1 MSGVENYN
9 KLLIKFSSNNSN
21 YLGRQFGD
29 KKNLYRSFYQR
40 DRDRIIHSTSFRR
53 LKYKTQVFVYD
64 EGDHY
69 RTRLT
74 HTLEVSQ
81 ISRSISRYLKL
92 NEDLS
97 EAISLAHDLGH
108 PPFGHAGE
116 KILDYCIRNHGG
128 FNHNIHSIRL
138 VTELE
143 KAYQNFDGLNL
154 SINTIDGIVKHNGP
168 NYLIKQNLDLLP
180 NLNKIKKIN
189 FYNQSSLEAQIS
201 ALSDDIAYNNHDIDD
216 GIRAGLFSINDIKD
230 LPIIGEIIKKKNK
243 QFKNKKLLRNEII
256 RSIIN
261 FMVTDLIL
269 HTKKNLKKYK
279 IKTIDDVYNS
289 KKFIVSFSPKLIK
302 ANNQIREFLKLN
314 MYENKSVKEM
324 TDKAEKILPITDIK
338 SARQALKPIQE
349 EWSKIGHVPRKDKE
363 KIESRLKSVEEAI
376 RNAEKNELNRT
387 DPAKSARAQSTM
399 ELLEA
404 KLIKTEKERDAAL
417 VKGDTKK
424 AESLSATIESQK
436 MLLEAT
442 KVT

>member
-97 EAISLAHDLGH
+97 D
-108 PPFGHAGE
+108 
-116 KILDYCIRNHGG
+116 HGG

-324 TDKAEKILPITDIK
+324 TDKAEKIIKTLYIYLIKNNKKFLPSDIK
-338 SARQALKPIQE
+338 NKWGLERSVSDFIAGMTDKFAIDLYN
-349 EWSKIGHVPRKDKE
+349 KIR
-363 KIESRLKSVEEAI
+363 
-376 RNAEKNELNRT
+376 
-387 DPAKSARAQSTM
+387 
-399 ELLEA
+399 
-404 KLIKTEKERDAAL
+404 
-417 VKGDTKK
+417 
-424 AESLSATIESQK
+424 
-436 MLLEAT
+436 
-442 KVT
+442 

>member
-1 MSGVENYN
+1 MSGVDNYN
-9 KLLIKFSSNNSN
+9 KLLVKFSSNNSN

-69 RTRLT
+69 RTRMT

-116 KILDYCIRNHGG
+116 EILNYCIRDHGG

-168 NYLIKQNLDLLP
+168 NYLVKKNLDLLP

-189 FYNQSSLEAQIS
+189 FYDQSSLESQIS

-216 GIRAGLFSINDIKD
+216 GIRAGLFSINDIKE

-243 QFKNKKLLRNEII
+243 QFKNEKLLRNEII

-269 HTKKNLKKYK
+269 HTKKKIKKLK
-279 IKTIDDVYNS
+279 IKTIKDVYKS
-289 KKFIVSFSPKLIK
+289 SDFLVSFSPQLIS
-302 ANNQIREFLKLN
+302 ANNQIREFLRLN
-314 MYENKSVKEM
+314 MYENKSVKKMTNKAEIIIKNLYIYLIKNNKKFILPDLKKKWGLERSVSDFIAGM
-324 TDKAEKILPITDIK
+324 TDKFAIDLYNKIK
-338 SARQALKPIQE
+338 
-349 EWSKIGHVPRKDKE
+349 
-363 KIESRLKSVEEAI
+363 
-376 RNAEKNELNRT
+376 
-387 DPAKSARAQSTM
+387 
-399 ELLEA
+399 
-404 KLIKTEKERDAAL
+404 
-417 VKGDTKK
+417 
-424 AESLSATIESQK
+424 
-436 MLLEAT
+436 
-442 KVT
+442 

>member
-1 MSGVENYN
+1 MSGVDNYN
-9 KLLIKFSSNNSN
+9 KILVKFSSNNSN

-74 HTLEVSQ
+74 HSLEVSQ

-116 KILDYCIRNHGG
+116 KILDYCIRDHGG

-168 NYLIKQNLDLLP
+168 NYLVKENLDLLP

-189 FYNQSSLEAQIS
+189 FYKQSSLESQIS

-216 GIRAGLFSINDIKD
+216 GIRAGLFTMNDIKD
-230 LPIIGEIIKKKNK
+230 LPIIGEVIKKKIK
-243 QFKNKKLLRNEII
+243 QFKNEKLLRNEII

-269 HTKKNLKKYK
+269 YTKKKIKNLK
-279 IKTIDDVYNS
+279 IHTIEDVYKS
-289 KKFIVSFSPKLIK
+289 SDFIVSFSPKLIS
-302 ANNQIREFLKLN
+302 ANNQIREFLRVN

-324 TDKAEKILPITDIK
+324 TNKAEIIIK
-338 SARQALKPIQE
+338 NLY
-349 EWSKIGHVPRKDKE
+349 
-363 KIESRLKSVEEAI
+363 
-376 RNAEKNELNRT
+376 
-387 DPAKSARAQSTM
+387 M
-399 ELLEA
+399 Y
-404 KLIKTEKERDAAL
+404 LIKNNKRFIPQDVKKKWGLERSVSDFIAGMTDKFAIDL
-417 VKGDTKK
+417 YNKIK
-424 AESLSATIESQK
+424 
-436 MLLEAT
+436 
-442 KVT
+442 

>member
-1 MSGVENYN
+1 MSGVDNYN
-9 KLLIKFSSNNSN
+9 KLLVKFSSNNSN

-69 RTRLT
+69 RTRMT

-116 KILDYCIRNHGG
+116 EILNYCIRDHGG

-168 NYLIKQNLDLLP
+168 NYLVKENLNLLP

-189 FYNQSSLEAQIS
+189 FYDQSSLESQIS

-216 GIRAGLFSINDIKD
+216 GIRAGLFSINDIKE

-243 QFKNKKLLRNEII
+243 QFKNEKLLRNEII

-269 HTKKNLKKYK
+269 HTKKKIRKLK
-279 IKTIDDVYNS
+279 IKTIEDVYKS
-289 KKFIVSFSPKLIK
+289 SDFLVSFSPKLIS
-302 ANNQIREFLKLN
+302 ANNQIREFLRLN
-314 MYENKSVKEM
+314 MYENKSVKKMTNKAEIIIKNLYIYLIKNNKKFILPDLKKKWGLERSVSDFIAGM
-324 TDKAEKILPITDIK
+324 TDKFAIDLYNKIK
-338 SARQALKPIQE
+338 
-349 EWSKIGHVPRKDKE
+349 
-363 KIESRLKSVEEAI
+363 
-376 RNAEKNELNRT
+376 
-387 DPAKSARAQSTM
+387 
-399 ELLEA
+399 
-404 KLIKTEKERDAAL
+404 
-417 VKGDTKK
+417 
-424 AESLSATIESQK
+424 
-436 MLLEAT
+436 
-442 KVT
+442 

>member
-1 MSGVENYN
+1 MSGVDNYN
-9 KLLIKFSSNNSN
+9 KLLVKFSSNNSN

-69 RTRLT
+69 RTRMT

-116 KILDYCIRNHGG
+116 EILNYCIRDHGG

-168 NYLIKQNLDLLP
+168 NYLVKENLDLLP

-189 FYNQSSLEAQIS
+189 FYDQSSLESQIS

-216 GIRAGLFSINDIKD
+216 GIRAGLFSINDIKE

-243 QFKNKKLLRNEII
+243 QFKNEKLLRNEII

-269 HTKKNLKKYK
+269 HTKKKIKKLK
-279 IKTIDDVYNS
+279 IKTIKDVYKS
-289 KKFIVSFSPKLIK
+289 SDFLVSFSPQLIS
-302 ANNQIREFLKLN
+302 ANNQIREFLRLN
-314 MYENKSVKEM
+314 MYENKSVKKMTNKAEIIIKKLYIYLIKNNKKFILPDLKKKWGLERSVSDFIAGM
-324 TDKAEKILPITDIK
+324 TDKFAIDLYNKIK
-338 SARQALKPIQE
+338 
-349 EWSKIGHVPRKDKE
+349 
-363 KIESRLKSVEEAI
+363 
-376 RNAEKNELNRT
+376 
-387 DPAKSARAQSTM
+387 
-399 ELLEA
+399 
-404 KLIKTEKERDAAL
+404 
-417 VKGDTKK
+417 
-424 AESLSATIESQK
+424 
-436 MLLEAT
+436 
-442 KVT
+442 

>member
-1 MSGVENYN
+1 M
-9 KLLIKFSSNNSN
+9 
-21 YLGRQFGD
+21 
-29 KKNLYRSFYQR
+29 
-40 DRDRIIHSTSFRR
+40 
-53 LKYKTQVFVYD
+53 
-64 EGDHY
+64 
-69 RTRLT
+69 
-74 HTLEVSQ
+74 
-81 ISRSISRYLKL
+81 
-92 NEDLS
+92 
-97 EAISLAHDLGH
+97 GH

-116 KILDYCIRNHGG
+116 KVLDYCIRNHGG

-168 NYLIKQNLDLLP
+168 NYLIKQKLDLLP

-230 LPIIGEIIKKKNK
+230 LPIVGEIIKKKNK

-279 IKTIDDVYNS
+279 IKTIEDVYNS

-302 ANNQIREFLKLN
+302 ANNQIREFLKFN
-314 MYENKSVKEM
+314 MYENKSVKVM
-324 TDKAEKILPITDIK
+324 TDKAENIIK
-338 SARQALKPIQE
+338 TLY
-349 EWSKIGHVPRKDKE
+349 
-363 KIESRLKSVEEAI
+363 
-376 RNAEKNELNRT
+376 
-387 DPAKSARAQSTM
+387 M
-399 ELLEA
+399 Y
-404 KLIKTEKERDAAL
+404 LIKNNKKFLPSDVKNKWGLERSVSDFIAGMTDKFAIDL
-417 VKGDTKK
+417 YNKIK
-424 AESLSATIESQK
+424 
-436 MLLEAT
+436 
-442 KVT
+442 

>member
-1 MSGVENYN
+1 MSGVDNYN
-9 KLLIKFSSNNSN
+9 KLLVKFSSNNSN

-69 RTRLT
+69 RTRMT

-116 KILDYCIRNHGG
+116 EILNYCIRDHGG

-168 NYLIKQNLDLLP
+168 NYLVKENLDLLP

-189 FYNQSSLEAQIS
+189 FYDQSSLESQIS

-216 GIRAGLFSINDIKD
+216 GIRAGLFSINDIKE

-243 QFKNKKLLRNEII
+243 QFKNEKLLRNEII

-269 HTKKNLKKYK
+269 HTKKKIKKLK
-279 IKTIDDVYNS
+279 IKTIEDVYKS
-289 KKFIVSFSPKLIK
+289 SDFLVSFSPKLIS
-302 ANNQIREFLKLN
+302 ANNQIREFLRLN
-314 MYENKSVKEM
+314 MYENKSVKKMTNNGEIIIKNLYIYLIKNNKKFILPDLKKKWGLERSVSDFIAGM
-324 TDKAEKILPITDIK
+324 TDKFAIDLYNKIK
-338 SARQALKPIQE
+338 
-349 EWSKIGHVPRKDKE
+349 
-363 KIESRLKSVEEAI
+363 
-376 RNAEKNELNRT
+376 
-387 DPAKSARAQSTM
+387 
-399 ELLEA
+399 
-404 KLIKTEKERDAAL
+404 
-417 VKGDTKK
+417 
-424 AESLSATIESQK
+424 
-436 MLLEAT
+436 
-442 KVT
+442 

>member
-97 EAISLAHDLGH
+97 EAI
-108 PPFGHAGE
+108 
-116 KILDYCIRNHGG
+116 NHGG

-324 TDKAEKILPITDIK
+324 TDKAEKIIKTLYIYLIKNNKKFLPSDIK
-338 SARQALKPIQE
+338 NKWGLERSVSDFIAGMTDKFAIDLYN
-349 EWSKIGHVPRKDKE
+349 KIR
-363 KIESRLKSVEEAI
+363 
-376 RNAEKNELNRT
+376 
-387 DPAKSARAQSTM
+387 
-399 ELLEA
+399 
-404 KLIKTEKERDAAL
+404 
-417 VKGDTKK
+417 
-424 AESLSATIESQK
+424 
-436 MLLEAT
+436 
-442 KVT
+442 

>member
-1 MSGVENYN
+1 MSGIDNYN
-9 KLLIKFSSNNSN
+9 KLLVKFSSNNSN

-69 RTRLT
+69 RTRMT

-116 KILDYCIRNHGG
+116 EILNYCIRDHGG

-168 NYLIKQNLDLLP
+168 NYLVKENLDLLP

-189 FYNQSSLEAQIS
+189 FYDQSSLESQIS

-216 GIRAGLFSINDIKD
+216 GIRAGLFSINDIKE

-243 QFKNKKLLRNEII
+243 QFKNEKLLRNEII

-269 HTKKNLKKYK
+269 HTKKK
-279 IKTIDDVYNS
+279 IKKLKIKSIKDVYKS
-289 KKFIVSFSPKLIK
+289 SDFLVSFSPQLIS

-314 MYENKSVKEM
+314 MYENKSVKKMTNKAEIIIKKLYIYLIKNNKKFILPDLKKKWGLERSVSDFIAGM
-324 TDKAEKILPITDIK
+324 TDKFAIDLYNKIK
-338 SARQALKPIQE
+338 
-349 EWSKIGHVPRKDKE
+349 
-363 KIESRLKSVEEAI
+363 
-376 RNAEKNELNRT
+376 
-387 DPAKSARAQSTM
+387 
-399 ELLEA
+399 
-404 KLIKTEKERDAAL
+404 
-417 VKGDTKK
+417 
-424 AESLSATIESQK
+424 
-436 MLLEAT
+436 
-442 KVT
+442 

>member
-1 MSGVENYN
+1 MSGVDNYN
-9 KLLIKFSSNNSN
+9 KLLVKFSSNNSN

-69 RTRLT
+69 RTRMT

-116 KILDYCIRNHGG
+116 EILNYCIRDHGG

-168 NYLIKQNLDLLP
+168 NYLVKENLDLLP
-180 NLNKIKKIN
+180 NLNKMKKIN
-189 FYNQSSLEAQIS
+189 FYNQSSLESQIS

-216 GIRAGLFSINDIKD
+216 GIRAGLFSINDIKE

-243 QFKNKKLLRNEII
+243 QFKNEKLLRNEII

-269 HTKKNLKKYK
+269 HTKKKIKKLK
-279 IKTIDDVYNS
+279 IKTIKDVYKS
-289 KKFIVSFSPKLIK
+289 SDFLVSFSPKLIS

-314 MYENKSVKEM
+314 MYENKSVKKMTNKAEIIIKNLYMYLIKNNKKFILPDLKKKWGLERSVSDFIAGM
-324 TDKAEKILPITDIK
+324 TDKFAIDLYNKIK
-338 SARQALKPIQE
+338 
-349 EWSKIGHVPRKDKE
+349 
-363 KIESRLKSVEEAI
+363 
-376 RNAEKNELNRT
+376 
-387 DPAKSARAQSTM
+387 
-399 ELLEA
+399 
-404 KLIKTEKERDAAL
+404 
-417 VKGDTKK
+417 
-424 AESLSATIESQK
+424 
-436 MLLEAT
+436 
-442 KVT
+442 

>member
-1 MSGVENYN
+1 MSGVDNYN
-9 KLLIKFSSNNSN
+9 KLLVKFSSNNSN

-69 RTRLT
+69 RTRMT

-116 KILDYCIRNHGG
+116 EILNYCIRDHGG

-168 NYLIKQNLDLLP
+168 NYLVKENLDLLP

-189 FYNQSSLEAQIS
+189 FYDQSSLESQIS

-216 GIRAGLFSINDIKD
+216 GIRAGLFSINDIKE

-243 QFKNKKLLRNEII
+243 QFKNEKLLRNEII

-269 HTKKNLKKYK
+269 HTKKKIKKLK
-279 IKTIDDVYNS
+279 IKTIKDVYKS
-289 KKFIVSFSPKLIK
+289 SDFLVSFSPKLIS
-302 ANNQIREFLKLN
+302 ANNQIREFLKFN
-314 MYENKSVKEM
+314 MYENKSVKKMTNKAEIIIKKLYIYLIKNNKKFILPDLKKKWGLERSVSDFIAGM
-324 TDKAEKILPITDIK
+324 TDKFAIDLYNKIK
-338 SARQALKPIQE
+338 
-349 EWSKIGHVPRKDKE
+349 
-363 KIESRLKSVEEAI
+363 
-376 RNAEKNELNRT
+376 
-387 DPAKSARAQSTM
+387 
-399 ELLEA
+399 
-404 KLIKTEKERDAAL
+404 
-417 VKGDTKK
+417 
-424 AESLSATIESQK
+424 
-436 MLLEAT
+436 
-442 KVT
+442 

>member
-1 MSGVENYN
+1 MSGVDNYN
-9 KLLIKFSSNNSN
+9 KLLVKFSSNNSN

-69 RTRLT
+69 RTRMT

-116 KILDYCIRNHGG
+116 EILNYCIRDHGG

-168 NYLIKQNLDLLP
+168 NYLVKENLDLLP

-189 FYNQSSLEAQIS
+189 FYNQSSLESQIS

-216 GIRAGLFSINDIKD
+216 GIRAGLFSINDIKE

-243 QFKNKKLLRNEII
+243 QFKNEKLLRNEII

-269 HTKKNLKKYK
+269 HTKKKIKKLK
-279 IKTIDDVYNS
+279 IKTIKDVYKS
-289 KKFIVSFSPKLIK
+289 SDFLVSFSPKLIS
-302 ANNQIREFLKLN
+302 ANNQIREFLRLN

-324 TDKAEKILPITDIK
+324 TNKAEKIIKNLYFQILKKNGDLKDQFPI
-338 SARQALKPIQE
+338 
-349 EWSKIGHVPRKDKE
+349 
-363 KIESRLKSVEEAI
+363 
-376 RNAEKNELNRT
+376 
-387 DPAKSARAQSTM
+387 
-399 ELLEA
+399 LLLA
-404 KLIKTEKERDAAL
+404 
-417 VKGDTKK
+417 
-424 AESLSATIESQK
+424 
-436 MLLEAT
+436 
-442 KVT
+442 

>member
-1 MSGVENYN
+1 MSGVDNYN
-9 KLLIKFSSNNSN
+9 KLLVKFSSNNSN

-69 RTRLT
+69 RTRMT

-116 KILDYCIRNHGG
+116 EILNYCIRDHGG

-168 NYLIKQNLDLLP
+168 NYLVKENLDLLP

-189 FYNQSSLEAQIS
+189 FYDQSSLESQIS

-216 GIRAGLFSINDIKD
+216 GIRAGLFSINDIKE

-243 QFKNKKLLRNEII
+243 QFKNEKLLRNEII

-269 HTKKNLKKYK
+269 NTNKKIKKLK
-279 IKTIDDVYNS
+279 IKTIKDVYKS
-289 KKFIVSFSPKLIK
+289 SDFLVSFSPKLIS
-302 ANNQIREFLKLN
+302 ANNQIREFLRLN
-314 MYENKSVKEM
+314 MYENKSVKKMTNKAEIIIKNLYIYLIKNNKKFILPDLKKKWGLERSVSDFIAGM
-324 TDKAEKILPITDIK
+324 TDKFAIDLYNKIK
-338 SARQALKPIQE
+338 
-349 EWSKIGHVPRKDKE
+349 
-363 KIESRLKSVEEAI
+363 
-376 RNAEKNELNRT
+376 
-387 DPAKSARAQSTM
+387 
-399 ELLEA
+399 
-404 KLIKTEKERDAAL
+404 
-417 VKGDTKK
+417 
-424 AESLSATIESQK
+424 
-436 MLLEAT
+436 
-442 KVT
+442 

>member
-1 MSGVENYN
+1 MSGIENYN

-116 KILDYCIRNHGG
+116 KILDYCIRDHGG

-216 GIRAGLFSINDIKD
+216 GIRAGLFSIDDIKD
-230 LPIIGEIIKKKNK
+230 LPIIGEIIKKKIGSLEI
-243 QFKNKKLLRNEII
+243 KNYSETKLL
-256 RSIIN
+256 
-261 FMVTDLIL
+261 D
-269 HTKKNLKKYK
+269 
-279 IKTIDDVYNS
+279 
-289 KKFIVSFSPKLIK
+289 
-302 ANNQIREFLKLN
+302 Q
-314 MYENKSVKEM
+314 
-324 TDKAEKILPITDIK
+324 
-338 SARQALKPIQE
+338 
-349 EWSKIGHVPRKDKE
+349 
-363 KIESRLKSVEEAI
+363 
-376 RNAEKNELNRT
+376 
-387 DPAKSARAQSTM
+387 
-399 ELLEA
+399 
-404 KLIKTEKERDAAL
+404 
-417 VKGDTKK
+417 
-424 AESLSATIESQK
+424 
-436 MLLEAT
+436 
-442 KVT
+442 

>member
-81 ISRSISRYLKL
+81 ISRSISRYFKL

-116 KILDYCIRNHGG
+116 KILDYCIRDHGG

-230 LPIIGEIIKKKNK
+230 LPIIGEIIKNKNK

-269 HTKKNLKKYK
+269 YTKKNLKKNK

-302 ANNQIREFLKLN
+302 ANDQIKEFLKLN

-324 TDKAEKILPITDIK
+324 TDKAEKIIKTLYIYLIKNNKKFLPLDIK
-338 SARQALKPIQE
+338 NKWGLERSVSDFIAGMTDKFAFDLYN
-349 EWSKIGHVPRKDKE
+349 KIR
-363 KIESRLKSVEEAI
+363 
-376 RNAEKNELNRT
+376 
-387 DPAKSARAQSTM
+387 
-399 ELLEA
+399 
-404 KLIKTEKERDAAL
+404 
-417 VKGDTKK
+417 
-424 AESLSATIESQK
+424 
-436 MLLEAT
+436 
-442 KVT
+442 

>member
-1 MSGVENYN
+1 MSGVDNYN
-9 KLLIKFSSNNSN
+9 KLLVKFSSNNSN

-69 RTRLT
+69 RTRMT

-116 KILDYCIRNHGG
+116 EILNYCIRDHGG

-168 NYLIKQNLDLLP
+168 NYLVKENLDLLP

-189 FYNQSSLEAQIS
+189 FYDQSSLESQIS

-216 GIRAGLFSINDIKD
+216 GIRAGLFSINDIKE

-243 QFKNKKLLRNEII
+243 QFKNEKLLRNEII

-269 HTKKNLKKYK
+269 HTKKKIKKLK
-279 IKTIDDVYNS
+279 IKTIKDVYKS
-289 KKFIVSFSPKLIK
+289 SDFLVSFSPQLIS

-314 MYENKSVKEM
+314 MYENKSVKKMTNKAEIIIKNLYIYLIKNNKKFILPDLKKKWGLERSVSDFIAGM
-324 TDKAEKILPITDIK
+324 TDKFAIDLYNKIK
-338 SARQALKPIQE
+338 
-349 EWSKIGHVPRKDKE
+349 
-363 KIESRLKSVEEAI
+363 
-376 RNAEKNELNRT
+376 
-387 DPAKSARAQSTM
+387 
-399 ELLEA
+399 
-404 KLIKTEKERDAAL
+404 
-417 VKGDTKK
+417 
-424 AESLSATIESQK
+424 
-436 MLLEAT
+436 
-442 KVT
+442 

>member
-1 MSGVENYN
+1 MSGVDNYN
-9 KLLIKFSSNNSN
+9 KLLVKFSSNNSN

-74 HTLEVSQ
+74 HSLEVSQ

-116 KILDYCIRNHGG
+116 KILDYCIRDHGG

-168 NYLIKQNLDLLP
+168 NYLVKENLDLLP

-189 FYNQSSLEAQIS
+189 FYKQSSLESQIS

-216 GIRAGLFSINDIKD
+216 GIRAGLFSMNDIKD
-230 LPIIGEIIKKKNK
+230 LPIVGDVIKKKNK
-243 QFKNKKLLRNEII
+243 QFKNEKLLRNEII

-269 HTKKNLKKYK
+269 YTKKKIKNLK
-279 IKTIDDVYNS
+279 IKTIEDVYKS
-289 KKFIVSFSPKLIK
+289 SDFIVSFSPKLIS
-302 ANNQIREFLKLN
+302 ANNQIREFLRVN

-324 TDKAEKILPITDIK
+324 TNKAEIIIK
-338 SARQALKPIQE
+338 NLY
-349 EWSKIGHVPRKDKE
+349 
-363 KIESRLKSVEEAI
+363 
-376 RNAEKNELNRT
+376 
-387 DPAKSARAQSTM
+387 M
-399 ELLEA
+399 Y
-404 KLIKTEKERDAAL
+404 LIKNNKRFIPQDVKKKWGLERSVSDFIAGMTDKFAIDL
-417 VKGDTKK
+417 YNKIK
-424 AESLSATIESQK
+424 
-436 MLLEAT
+436 
-442 KVT
+442 

>member
-1 MSGVENYN
+1 MSGVDNYN
-9 KLLIKFSSNNSN
+9 KLLVKFSSNNSN

-74 HTLEVSQ
+74 HSLEVSQ

-116 KILDYCIRNHGG
+116 KILDYCIRDHGG

-168 NYLIKQNLDLLP
+168 NYLVKENLDLLP

-189 FYNQSSLEAQIS
+189 FYKQSSLESQIS

-216 GIRAGLFSINDIKD
+216 GIRAGLFSMNDIKD
-230 LPIIGEIIKKKNK
+230 LPIVGEVIKKKNK
-243 QFKNKKLLRNEII
+243 QFKNEKLLRNEII

-269 HTKKNLKKYK
+269 YTKKKIKNLK
-279 IKTIDDVYNS
+279 IKTIEDVYKS
-289 KKFIVSFSPKLIK
+289 SDFIVSFSPKLIS
-302 ANNQIREFLKLN
+302 ANNQIREFLRVN

-324 TDKAEKILPITDIK
+324 TNKAEIIIK
-338 SARQALKPIQE
+338 NLY
-349 EWSKIGHVPRKDKE
+349 
-363 KIESRLKSVEEAI
+363 
-376 RNAEKNELNRT
+376 
-387 DPAKSARAQSTM
+387 M
-399 ELLEA
+399 Y
-404 KLIKTEKERDAAL
+404 LIKNNKRFIPQDVKKKWGLERSVSDFIAGMTDKFAIDL
-417 VKGDTKK
+417 YNKIK
-424 AESLSATIESQK
+424 
-436 MLLEAT
+436 
-442 KVT
+442 

>member
-1 MSGVENYN
+1 MSGVDNYN
-9 KLLIKFSSNNSN
+9 KLLVKFSSNNSN

-69 RTRLT
+69 RTRMT

-116 KILDYCIRNHGG
+116 EILNYCIRDHGG

-168 NYLIKQNLDLLP
+168 NYLVKKNLDLLP

-189 FYNQSSLEAQIS
+189 FYDQSSLESQIS

-216 GIRAGLFSINDIKD
+216 GIRAGLFSINDIKE

-243 QFKNKKLLRNEII
+243 QFKNEKLLRNEII

-269 HTKKNLKKYK
+269 HTKKKIKKLK
-279 IKTIDDVYNS
+279 IKTIKDVYKS
-289 KKFIVSFSPKLIK
+289 SDFLVSFSPKLIS
-302 ANNQIREFLKLN
+302 ANNQIREFLRLN
-314 MYENKSVKEM
+314 MYENKSVKKMTNKAEIIIKNLYIYLIKNNKKFILPDLKKKWGLERSVSDFIAGM
-324 TDKAEKILPITDIK
+324 TDKFAIDLYNKIK
-338 SARQALKPIQE
+338 
-349 EWSKIGHVPRKDKE
+349 
-363 KIESRLKSVEEAI
+363 
-376 RNAEKNELNRT
+376 
-387 DPAKSARAQSTM
+387 
-399 ELLEA
+399 
-404 KLIKTEKERDAAL
+404 
-417 VKGDTKK
+417 
-424 AESLSATIESQK
+424 
-436 MLLEAT
+436 
-442 KVT
+442 

>member
-1 MSGVENYN
+1 MSGVDNYN
-9 KLLIKFSSNNSN
+9 KLLVKFSSNNSN

-74 HTLEVSQ
+74 HSLEVSQ

-116 KILDYCIRNHGG
+116 KILDYCIRDHGG

-168 NYLIKQNLDLLP
+168 NYLVKENLDLLP

-189 FYNQSSLEAQIS
+189 FYKQSSLESQIS

-216 GIRAGLFSINDIKD
+216 GIRAGLFTMNDIKD
-230 LPIIGEIIKKKNK
+230 LPIVGEVIKKKNK
-243 QFKNKKLLRNEII
+243 QFKNEKLLRNEII

-269 HTKKNLKKYK
+269 YTKKKIKNLK
-279 IKTIDDVYNS
+279 INTIEDVYKS
-289 KKFIVSFSPKLIK
+289 SDFIVSFSPKLIS
-302 ANNQIREFLKLN
+302 ANNQIREFLRVN

-324 TDKAEKILPITDIK
+324 TNKAEIIIK
-338 SARQALKPIQE
+338 NLY
-349 EWSKIGHVPRKDKE
+349 
-363 KIESRLKSVEEAI
+363 
-376 RNAEKNELNRT
+376 
-387 DPAKSARAQSTM
+387 M
-399 ELLEA
+399 Y
-404 KLIKTEKERDAAL
+404 LIKNNKRFIPQDVKKKWGLEK
-417 VKGDTKK
+417 
-424 AESLSATIESQK
+424 
-436 MLLEAT
+436 LE
-442 KVT
+442 K

>member
-1 MSGVENYN
+1 MSGVDNYN
-9 KLLIKFSSNNSN
+9 KLLTKFSSNNSN
-21 YLGRQFGD
+21 YLGRQFSD

-81 ISRSISRYLKL
+81 ISRSISRYFKL

-116 KILDYCIRNHGG
+116 KILDYCIRDYGG

-138 VTELE
+138 ITELE

-168 NYLIKQNLDLLP
+168 NYLVIENLNLLP

-189 FYNQSSLEAQIS
+189 FYNQSSLESQIS

-230 LPIIGEIIKKKNK
+230 LPIIGDIIKKKNK

-269 HTKKNLKKYK
+269 HTQKRLKK
-279 IKTIDDVYNS
+279 
-289 KKFIVSFSPKLIK
+289 LIS

-314 MYENKSVKEM
+314 MYENKSVKVM
-324 TDKAEKILPITDIK
+324 TNKAEKIIK
-338 SARQALKPIQE
+338 TLYIY
-349 EWSKIGHVPRKDKE
+349 
-363 KIESRLKSVEEAI
+363 
-376 RNAEKNELNRT
+376 
-387 DPAKSARAQSTM
+387 
-399 ELLEA
+399 
-404 KLIKTEKERDAAL
+404 LIKNNKKFISIDQKNKWGLERSVSDFIAGMTDKFAIDL
-417 VKGDTKK
+417 YNNIK
-424 AESLSATIESQK
+424 
-436 MLLEAT
+436 
-442 KVT
+442 

>member
-1 MSGVENYN
+1 MSGVDNYN
-9 KLLIKFSSNNSN
+9 KLLVKFSSNNSN

-74 HTLEVSQ
+74 HSLEVSQ

-116 KILDYCIRNHGG
+116 KILDYCIRDHGG

-168 NYLIKQNLDLLP
+168 NYLVKENLDLLP

-189 FYNQSSLEAQIS
+189 FYKQSSLESQIS

-216 GIRAGLFSINDIKD
+216 GIRAGLFTMNDIKD
-230 LPIIGEIIKKKNK
+230 LPIIGEVIKKKNK
-243 QFKNKKLLRNEII
+243 QFKNEKLLRNEII

-269 HTKKNLKKYK
+269 YTKKKIKNLK
-279 IKTIDDVYNS
+279 INTIEDVYKS
-289 KKFIVSFSPKLIK
+289 SDFIVSFSPKLIS
-302 ANNQIREFLKLN
+302 ANNQIREFLRVN

-324 TDKAEKILPITDIK
+324 TNKAEIIIK
-338 SARQALKPIQE
+338 NLY
-349 EWSKIGHVPRKDKE
+349 
-363 KIESRLKSVEEAI
+363 
-376 RNAEKNELNRT
+376 
-387 DPAKSARAQSTM
+387 M
-399 ELLEA
+399 Y
-404 KLIKTEKERDAAL
+404 LIKNNKRFIPQDVKKKWGLERSVSDFIAGMTDKFAIDL
-417 VKGDTKK
+417 YNKIK
-424 AESLSATIESQK
+424 
-436 MLLEAT
+436 
-442 KVT
+442 

>member
-1 MSGVENYN
+1 MSGVDNYN
-9 KLLIKFSSNNSN
+9 KLLVKFSSNNSN

-69 RTRLT
+69 RTRMT

-81 ISRSISRYLKL
+81 ISRSICRYLKL

-116 KILDYCIRNHGG
+116 EILNYCIRDHGG

-168 NYLIKQNLDLLP
+168 NYLVKKNLDLLP

-189 FYNQSSLEAQIS
+189 FYDQSSLESQIS

-216 GIRAGLFSINDIKD
+216 GIRAGLFSINDIKE

-243 QFKNKKLLRNEII
+243 QFKNEKLLRNEII

-269 HTKKNLKKYK
+269 HTKKKIKKLK
-279 IKTIDDVYNS
+279 IKTIEDVYKS
-289 KKFIVSFSPKLIK
+289 CDFLVSFSPKLIS
-302 ANNQIREFLKLN
+302 ANNQIREFLRLN
-314 MYENKSVKEM
+314 MYENKSVKKMTNKAEIIIKNLYIYLIKNNKKFILPDLKKKWGLERSVSDFIAGM
-324 TDKAEKILPITDIK
+324 TDKFAIDLYNKIK
-338 SARQALKPIQE
+338 
-349 EWSKIGHVPRKDKE
+349 
-363 KIESRLKSVEEAI
+363 
-376 RNAEKNELNRT
+376 
-387 DPAKSARAQSTM
+387 
-399 ELLEA
+399 
-404 KLIKTEKERDAAL
+404 
-417 VKGDTKK
+417 
-424 AESLSATIESQK
+424 
-436 MLLEAT
+436 
-442 KVT
+442 

>member
-1 MSGVENYN
+1 MSGVDNYN
-9 KLLIKFSSNNSN
+9 KLLVKFSSNNSN

-69 RTRLT
+69 RTRMT

-116 KILDYCIRNHGG
+116 EILNYCIRDHGG

-168 NYLIKQNLDLLP
+168 NYLVKENLALLP

-189 FYNQSSLEAQIS
+189 FYDQSSLESQIS

-216 GIRAGLFSINDIKD
+216 GIRAGLFSINDIKE

-243 QFKNKKLLRNEII
+243 QFKNEKLLRNEII

-269 HTKKNLKKYK
+269 HTKKKIKKLK
-279 IKTIDDVYNS
+279 IKTIEDVYKS
-289 KKFIVSFSPKLIK
+289 SDFLVSFSPKLIS
-302 ANNQIREFLKLN
+302 ANNQIREFLRLN
-314 MYENKSVKEM
+314 MYENKSVKKMTNKAEIIIKNLYIYLIKNNKKFILPDLKKKWGLERSVSDFIAGM
-324 TDKAEKILPITDIK
+324 TDKFAIDLYNKIK
-338 SARQALKPIQE
+338 
-349 EWSKIGHVPRKDKE
+349 
-363 KIESRLKSVEEAI
+363 
-376 RNAEKNELNRT
+376 
-387 DPAKSARAQSTM
+387 
-399 ELLEA
+399 
-404 KLIKTEKERDAAL
+404 
-417 VKGDTKK
+417 
-424 AESLSATIESQK
+424 
-436 MLLEAT
+436 
-442 KVT
+442 

>member
-1 MSGVENYN
+1 MSGVDNYN
-9 KLLIKFSSNNSN
+9 KLLVKFSSNNSN

-69 RTRLT
+69 RTRMT

-97 EAISLAHDLGH
+97 EVISLAHDLGH

-116 KILDYCIRNHGG
+116 EILNYCIRDHGG

-168 NYLIKQNLDLLP
+168 NYLVKENLDLLP

-189 FYNQSSLEAQIS
+189 FYDQSSLESQIS

-216 GIRAGLFSINDIKD
+216 GIRAGLFSINDIKE

-243 QFKNKKLLRNEII
+243 QFKNEKLLRNEII

-269 HTKKNLKKYK
+269 HTKKK
-279 IKTIDDVYNS
+279 IKKLKIKSIKDVYKS
-289 KKFIVSFSPKLIK
+289 SDFLVSFSPQLIS

-314 MYENKSVKEM
+314 MYENKSVKKMTNKAEIIIKKLYIYLIKNNKKFILPDLKKKWGLERSVSDFIAGM
-324 TDKAEKILPITDIK
+324 TDKFAIDLYNKIK
-338 SARQALKPIQE
+338 
-349 EWSKIGHVPRKDKE
+349 
-363 KIESRLKSVEEAI
+363 
-376 RNAEKNELNRT
+376 
-387 DPAKSARAQSTM
+387 
-399 ELLEA
+399 
-404 KLIKTEKERDAAL
+404 
-417 VKGDTKK
+417 
-424 AESLSATIESQK
+424 
-436 MLLEAT
+436 
-442 KVT
+442 

>member
-1 MSGVENYN
+1 MSGVDNYN
-9 KLLIKFSSNNSN
+9 KLLSKFSSNNSN

-69 RTRLT
+69 RTRMT

-116 KILDYCIRNHGG
+116 EILNYCIRDHGG

-168 NYLIKQNLDLLP
+168 NYLVKENLDLLP

-189 FYNQSSLEAQIS
+189 FYDQSSLESQIS

-216 GIRAGLFSINDIKD
+216 GIRAGLFSINDIKE

-243 QFKNKKLLRNEII
+243 QFKNEKLLRNEII

-269 HTKKNLKKYK
+269 HTKKK
-279 IKTIDDVYNS
+279 IKKLKIKSIKDVYKS
-289 KKFIVSFSPKLIK
+289 SDFLVSFSPKLIS

-314 MYENKSVKEM
+314 MYENKSVKKMTNKAEIIIKKLYIYLIKNNKKFILPDLKKKWGLERSVSDFIAGM
-324 TDKAEKILPITDIK
+324 TDKFAIDLYNKIK
-338 SARQALKPIQE
+338 
-349 EWSKIGHVPRKDKE
+349 
-363 KIESRLKSVEEAI
+363 
-376 RNAEKNELNRT
+376 
-387 DPAKSARAQSTM
+387 
-399 ELLEA
+399 
-404 KLIKTEKERDAAL
+404 
-417 VKGDTKK
+417 
-424 AESLSATIESQK
+424 
-436 MLLEAT
+436 
-442 KVT
+442 

>member
-1 MSGVENYN
+1 MSGVDNYN
-9 KLLIKFSSNNSN
+9 KLLVKFSSNNSN

-69 RTRLT
+69 RTRMT

-116 KILDYCIRNHGG
+116 EILNYCIRDHGG

-168 NYLIKQNLDLLP
+168 NYLVKENLDLLP

-189 FYNQSSLEAQIS
+189 FYDQSSLESQIS

-216 GIRAGLFSINDIKD
+216 GIRAGLFSINDIKE

-243 QFKNKKLLRNEII
+243 QFKNEKLLRNEII

-269 HTKKNLKKYK
+269 HTKKK
-279 IKTIDDVYNS
+279 IKKLKIKSIKDVYKS
-289 KKFIVSFSPKLIK
+289 SDFLVSFSPKLIS

-314 MYENKSVKEM
+314 MYENKSVKKMTNKAEIIIKKLYIYLIKNNKKFILPDLKKKWGLERSVSDFIAGM
-324 TDKAEKILPITDIK
+324 TDKFAIDLYNKIK
-338 SARQALKPIQE
+338 
-349 EWSKIGHVPRKDKE
+349 
-363 KIESRLKSVEEAI
+363 
-376 RNAEKNELNRT
+376 
-387 DPAKSARAQSTM
+387 
-399 ELLEA
+399 
-404 KLIKTEKERDAAL
+404 
-417 VKGDTKK
+417 
-424 AESLSATIESQK
+424 
-436 MLLEAT
+436 
-442 KVT
+442 

>member
-1 MSGVENYN
+1 MSGVDNYN
-9 KLLIKFSSNNSN
+9 KLLVKFSSNNSN

-69 RTRLT
+69 RTRMT

-116 KILDYCIRNHGG
+116 EILNYCIRDHGG

-168 NYLIKQNLDLLP
+168 NYLVKENLDLLP

-189 FYNQSSLEAQIS
+189 FYDQSSLESQIS

-216 GIRAGLFSINDIKD
+216 GIRAGLFSINDIKE

-243 QFKNKKLLRNEII
+243 QFKNEKLLRNEII

-269 HTKKNLKKYK
+269 HTKKKIKKLK
-279 IKTIDDVYNS
+279 IKTIKDVYKS
-289 KKFIVSFSPKLIK
+289 SDFLVSFSPKLIRT
-302 ANNQIREFLKLN
+302 NNQIREFLKLN
-314 MYENKSVKEM
+314 MYENKSVKKMTNKAEIIIKKLYIYLIKNNKKFILPDLKKKWGLERSVSDFIAGM
-324 TDKAEKILPITDIK
+324 TDKFAIDLYNKIK
-338 SARQALKPIQE
+338 
-349 EWSKIGHVPRKDKE
+349 
-363 KIESRLKSVEEAI
+363 
-376 RNAEKNELNRT
+376 
-387 DPAKSARAQSTM
+387 
-399 ELLEA
+399 
-404 KLIKTEKERDAAL
+404 
-417 VKGDTKK
+417 
-424 AESLSATIESQK
+424 
-436 MLLEAT
+436 
-442 KVT
+442 

>member
-1 MSGVENYN
+1 MSGVDNYN
-9 KLLIKFSSNNSN
+9 KLLVKFSSNNSN

-69 RTRLT
+69 RTRMT

-116 KILDYCIRNHGG
+116 EILNYCIRDHGG

-168 NYLIKQNLDLLP
+168 NYLVKENLDLLP

-189 FYNQSSLEAQIS
+189 FYDQSSLESQIS

-216 GIRAGLFSINDIKD
+216 GIRAGLFSINDIKE

-243 QFKNKKLLRNEII
+243 QFKNEKLLRNEII

-269 HTKKNLKKYK
+269 HTKKK
-279 IKTIDDVYNS
+279 IKKLKIKSIKDVYKS
-289 KKFIVSFSPKLIK
+289 SDFLVCFSPQLIS

-314 MYENKSVKEM
+314 MYENKSVKKMTNKAEIIIKKLYIYLIKNNKKFILPDLKKKWGLERSVSDFIAGM
-324 TDKAEKILPITDIK
+324 TDKFAIDLYNKIK
-338 SARQALKPIQE
+338 
-349 EWSKIGHVPRKDKE
+349 
-363 KIESRLKSVEEAI
+363 
-376 RNAEKNELNRT
+376 
-387 DPAKSARAQSTM
+387 
-399 ELLEA
+399 
-404 KLIKTEKERDAAL
+404 
-417 VKGDTKK
+417 
-424 AESLSATIESQK
+424 
-436 MLLEAT
+436 
-442 KVT
+442 

>member
-1 MSGVENYN
+1 MSGVDNYN
-9 KLLIKFSSNNSN
+9 KLLVKFSSNNSN

-74 HTLEVSQ
+74 HSLEVSQ

-116 KILDYCIRNHGG
+116 KILDYCIRDHGG

-168 NYLIKQNLDLLP
+168 NYLVKENLDLLP

-189 FYNQSSLEAQIS
+189 FYKQSSLESQIS

-216 GIRAGLFSINDIKD
+216 GIRAGLFTMNDIKD
-230 LPIIGEIIKKKNK
+230 LPIVGVIIKKKNK
-243 QFKNKKLLRNEII
+243 QFKNEKLLRNEII

-269 HTKKNLKKYK
+269 YTKKKIKNLK
-279 IKTIDDVYNS
+279 INTIEDVYKS
-289 KKFIVSFSPKLIK
+289 SDFIVSFSPKLIS
-302 ANNQIREFLKLN
+302 ANNQIREFLRVN

-324 TDKAEKILPITDIK
+324 TNKAEIIIK
-338 SARQALKPIQE
+338 NLY
-349 EWSKIGHVPRKDKE
+349 
-363 KIESRLKSVEEAI
+363 
-376 RNAEKNELNRT
+376 
-387 DPAKSARAQSTM
+387 M
-399 ELLEA
+399 Y
-404 KLIKTEKERDAAL
+404 LIKNNKRFIPQDVKKKWGLERSVSDFIAGMTDKFAIDL
-417 VKGDTKK
+417 YNKIK
-424 AESLSATIESQK
+424 
-436 MLLEAT
+436 
-442 KVT
+442 